1 MIYQYVFG
9 REAGPLGAVLDKK
22 THSRDYYFTRD
33 TARIRLERSNCKVY
47 TLTTPEGLKLKG
59 FYYQAGEEPSD
70 TIALIIHGYR
80 SNHSETAG
88 IFKELY
94 HSRGIDIL
102 AVDNPAAGES
112 EGELIGFGYTESR
125 AAFLWLEMLGLE
137 FGEDVKIILHGFS
150 LGGGAV
156 LLMSDEVP
164 DTVKFIIDDCG
175 FSGAPAILK
184 PQLGLLYQPLNI
196 MHLVKTDFKLSLGMT
211 RVKPHLKHARV
222 PILFVHGADDN
233 WIDVENSEAMYKE
246 AQKYAYSELWLVPGA
261 EHCDSREVAG
271 KDAYRDHIANF
282 LEKAG
287 IESPE
292 VVETVLE
299 DDQAA

>member
-9 REAGPLGAVLDKK
+9 REAGPLGALLDKK

-59 FYYQAGEEPSD
+59 FYYPAGEKPSD

-94 HSRGIDIL
+94 HSRGIDIF
-102 AVDNPAAGES
+102 AVDNPAAGQS

-156 LLMSDEVP
+156 LLMSDRVP

-175 FSGAPAILK
+175 FSGAPGILK
-184 PQLGLLYQPLNI
+184 PQLGLLYQPLNV
-196 MHLVKTDFKLSLGMT
+196 MNLVKTDFKLSLGMT
-211 RVKPHLKHARV
+211 RVKPHLKHAKV
-222 PILFVHGADDN
+222 PVLFVHGIQDKKVPFTMGKELFRICPTYKDHL
-233 WIDVENSEAMYKE
+233 WVEQAGHMECI
-246 AQKYAYSELWLVPGA
+246 WL
-261 EHCDSREVAG
+261 
-271 KDAYRDHIANF
+271 
-282 LEKAG
+282 
-287 IESPE
+287 SPE
-292 VVETVLE
+292 EYGKKIDE
-299 DDQAA
+299 FIAFFC

>member
-9 REAGPLGAVLDKK
+9 REAGPLGAVLDKR

-59 FYYQAGEEPSD
+59 FYYPAGEKPSD

-80 SNHSETAG
+80 SNHSEAAG
-88 IFKELY
+88 IFKNLY
-94 HSRGIDIL
+94 HSRGIDIF
-102 AVDNPAAGES
+102 AVDNPAAGQS

-137 FGEDVKIILHGFS
+137 FGENIKIILHGFS
-150 LGGGAV
+150 LGGGVV

-175 FSGAPAILK
+175 FSGAPGILK

-196 MHLVKTDFKLSLGMT
+196 MNLVKTDFKLSLGMT
-211 RVKPHLKHARV
+211 RVKPHLKHAKV
-222 PILFVHGADDN
+222 PILFVHGMQDKKVPFSMGKELFR
-233 WIDVENSEAMYKE
+233 ICPTYKDH
-246 AQKYAYSELWLVPGA
+246 LWV
-261 EHCDSREVAG
+261 
-271 KDAYRDHIANF
+271 
-282 LEKAG
+282 EKASHM
-287 IESPE
+287 ECVWLSPKE
-292 VVETVLE
+292 YGKKIDEFINFFC
-299 DDQAA
+299 